1 MDGPLTPLRSSPR
14 AAFLAVLLVPLVS
27 LAATLTLAAATTPSP
42 DEVTCGGGILGNRL
56 KAQFEVPQA
65 RAIADRFPGGPE
77 LPELENDR
85 PARVLVFD
93 DPFTFFRDG
102 KQYTGVVCVIQDAT
116 PILYYDLPVDDRFLL
131 AP

>member
-1 MDGPLTPLRSSPR
+1 MDRSLKAALASPR
-14 AAFLAVLLVPLVS
+14 VGFLCVALIPILAFG
-27 LAATLTLAAATTPSP
+27 ATLTLSAATGPSP
-42 DEVTCGGGILGNRL
+42 DEVTCGGGVLGNRV
-56 KAQFEVPQA
+56 KAQFDVPQG
-65 RAIADRFPGGPE
+65 RSVADRLSDGPE

-102 KQYTGVVCVIQDAT
+102 KEYVGVVCVIQDGV
-116 PILYYDLPVDDRFLL
+116 PILYHGLPVNEILG